1 MKILLTDKDSEL
13 LSYLD
18 SKPFFSHHIRT
29 ANYYAST
36 DNTNPARILVY
47 VYELNSFAF
56 KRFIDK
62 SVGLSSSSY
71 QELYYELHG
80 KYAESNN
87 DAFYEIDVMRKAKV
101 DETVEEMIKELGKET
116 QWQENYRD
124 YNFAMTIYDKDSGEN
139 KTLRKTMP
147 RLLISHSFYFS
158 DDTYLDYIQN
168 DTMNLVR
175 GEMKL
180 PRFKIAMFGGN
191 ATWHLRHSAEHSMYI
206 SLLDL
211 RKCEYS
217 DQYFHEDCDYI
228 TTEDGYDILNEYT
241 EHLYLDSNDYY
252 YYDEDNFPEQDDR
265 ADTFSYHAYGTQDHE
280 SYDIAIRDNE
290 PTYFVGYE
298 IEKDDYEAK
307 STISAMDLIRQC
319 KFRKEEDSSIDS
331 EDGYEL
337 ISPRY
342 KFDLDI
348 IKKDIETFT
357 SIQELLDAE
366 MTSKCGMHVS
376 LSHSHNSTSDIFKKL
391 VHWLPLFYG
400 LYPSRVTHDY
410 CLAKKGKDVSEY
422 VAKYSSIYVTPNRLE
437 MRIFPSVYSSKQLL
451 WRLELVKMVLQRP
464 ISGMQGLH
472 HYITSGEIKK
482 HLLDV
487 YSDNEDRITSLYQR
501 AERFAVK
508 YQLT

>member
-1 MKILLTDKDSEL
+1 MKILITNKDIEL
-13 LSYLD
+13 KSYLD
-18 SKPFFSHHIRT
+18 SKAFFSTHIRRSR
-29 ANYYAST
+29 YYVTTSP
-36 DNTNPARILVY
+36 TNPDTISVY
-47 VYELNSFAF
+47 VYELSSFGL
-56 KRFIDK
+56 KNYIDK
-62 SVGLSSSSY
+62 SVGLAETSY
-71 QELYYELHG
+71 QDVYYELHG
-80 KYAESNN
+80 KYAESNHE
-87 DAFYEIDVMRKAKV
+87 AFYEVDKMRKAKV
-101 DETVEEMIKELGKET
+101 DETVEEMINILGKYA

-124 YNFAMTIYDKDSGEN
+124 YNFAMSIYDKDSGEN
-139 KTLRKTMP
+139 KTLRKPMP
-147 RLLISHSFYFS
+147 RLLISNSFYFS

-168 DTMNLVR
+168 DTKNLVR

-180 PRFKIAMFGGN
+180 PRFRRAIFEGN
-191 ATWHLRHSAEHSMYI
+191 ATWHLRHSAEHSMYLT
-206 SLLDL
+206 LLDI

-217 DQYFHEDCDYI
+217 EQYFHEDCDYTI
-228 TTEDGYDILNEYT
+228 TEDGYDVLNEYT
-241 EHLYLDSNDYY
+241 HHLYVDSNNYY
-252 YYDEDNFPEQDDR
+252 YYDEDNIPEQDNE
-265 ADTFSYHAYGTQDHE
+265 ADTFSYHCYGTQDHE

-298 IEKDDYEAK
+298 IEKDDWEAK
-307 STISAMDLIRQC
+307 STISAMELLRQC

-337 ISPRY
+337 VSPRY

-357 SIQELLDAE
+357 SIQQLLDAE

-400 LYPSRVTHDY
+400 LYPSRTRHDF
-410 CLAKKGKDVSEY
+410 CLAKNGKDVSAY
-422 VAKYSSIYVTPNRLE
+422 TAKYSSIYVTPTRLE

-451 WRLELVKMVLQRP
+451 WRLGLVKMVLQRP

-487 YSDNEDRITSLYQR
+487 YSNNEDRITSLYQR
-501 AERFAVK
+501 AERFATK